1 MTAQPPRHPQSTD
14 DQKLASITRTT
25 QREKTTMKIAI
36 IGAGAIGST
45 LAQRLASAG
54 HDVRIAN
61 SRAPETVDAVALST
75 GARAAWA
82 ADVTAGA
89 EVVVVSVSLVQV
101 PDVAAVV
108 RSAPSDAVVVDTSNY
123 YPQRDGVLAGFED
136 GDVESLWVQT
146 QYGRPVAK
154 AWNSVLA
161 ASFAAKGTAP
171 GAAGRVALPVAADDD
186 AHRATAMTLVED
198 TGFDAVDAG
207 ALATSWRQQPGAPA
221 YCTDLTAAEL
231 FPALAAAEASRSPLR
246 RDLVGEVVT
255 ERAEAGGAI
264 TGDYLLALNRAVY

>member
-1 MTAQPPRHPQSTD
+1 
-14 DQKLASITRTT
+14 
-25 QREKTTMKIAI
+25 MKIAI

-45 LAQRLASAG
+45 LAQRLAGAG
-54 HDVRIAN
+54 HDVTIAN
-61 SRAPETVDAVALST
+61 SRAPETVDAAALST

-123 YPQRDGVLAGFED
+123 YPQRDGVLPGFED

-146 QYGRPVAK
+146 RYGRPVAK

-161 ASFAAKGTAP
+161 ASFAEKGSAP

-186 AHRATAMTLVED
+186 AHRATAMALVED

-231 FPALAAAEASRSPLR
+231 LPALAAAEASRSPLR